1 MKFYYMLQHL
11 ALVPHGIRGYA
22 EKFKLSLM
30 DAYDLSSVRF
40 LELVNWIFKDHK
52 IDNFT
57 FCGLSYGA
65 ITTRSKE
72 EVIPIFEV
80 ESNTYENLLADK
92 TINEEE
98 IRVNFVGNFS
108 KLPKYYL
115 RAMKKLQDQT
125 KDFDKKF
132 LYIFIGYDITP
143 KKKMKNFDEWKVK
156 KIDLL
161 INTGKNV
168 PLEIDEFTDKYFINK
183 FFPEVNKEDINEA
196 INHYYSTL

>member
-1 MKFYYMLQHL
+1 MLQHL

-30 DAYDLSSVRF
+30 DAYDLSSVKF

-80 ESNTYENLLADK
+80 ESNTYENLLANK

-125 KDFDKKF
+125 KDFNKKF
-132 LYIFIGYDITP
+132 L
-143 KKKMKNFDEWKVK
+143 
-156 KIDLL
+156 
-161 INTGKNV
+161 V

>member
-1 MKFYYMLQHL
+1 MLQHL

-40 LELVNWIFKDHK
+40 LELVNWVFKDHK

>member
-40 LELVNWIFKDHK
+40 LELVNWVFKDHK

-65 ITTRSKE
+65 ITTRTKE

-80 ESNTYENLLADK
+80 ESNTYENLLVDK

-132 LYIFIGYDITP
+132 LYIFIGYDIAP

>member
-1 MKFYYMLQHL
+1 MLQHL

-40 LELVNWIFKDHK
+40 LELVNWVFKDHK

-143 KKKMKNFDEWKVK
+143 KKKMKNFEEWKVK

>member
-1 MKFYYMLQHL
+1 MKLYYMLQHL

-30 DAYDLSSVRF
+30 DAYDLSSVKF
-40 LELVNWIFKDHK
+40 LELVSWIFKDRK

-65 ITTRSKE
+65 IATRSKE

-80 ESNTYENLLADK
+80 ESNTYENLLTNK
-92 TINEEE
+92 TINEEK
-98 IRVNFVGNFS
+98 IRINFVGNFS

-115 RAMKKLQDQT
+115 RAMEKLQDHT
-125 KDFDKKF
+125 KNFDKKF

-143 KKKMKNFDEWKVK
+143 KKKTKNFDEWKTK

-161 INTGKNV
+161 INTGKNI
-168 PLEIDEFTDKYFINK
+168 PLEIDEFTEKYFINK
-183 FFPEVNKEDINEA
+183 FFPEISKEDINEA
-196 INHYYSTL
+196 INHYLSTL

>member
-1 MKFYYMLQHL
+1 MLQHL

-30 DAYDLSSVRF
+30 DAYDLSSVKF

-65 ITTRSKE
+65 IT
-72 EVIPIFEV
+72 
-80 ESNTYENLLADK
+80 
-92 TINEEE
+92 EE

-125 KDFDKKF
+125 KDFNKKF

-143 KKKMKNFDEWKVK
+143 KKKMKNFEKWKAK

>member
-1 MKFYYMLQHL
+1 MLQHL

-40 LELVNWIFKDHK
+40 LELVNWVFKDHK

-65 ITTRSKE
+65 ITTRTKE

-143 KKKMKNFDEWKVK
+143 KKKMKNFEEWKVK

>member
-1 MKFYYMLQHL
+1 MLQHL

>member
-1 MKFYYMLQHL
+1 MKFYYMLQHV

-22 EKFKLSLM
+22 KKGKLSLM
-30 DAYDLSSVRF
+30 DAYDLSSVKF
-40 LELVNWIFKDHK
+40 LELVNWIFKDRK

-57 FCGLSYGA
+57 FCGLSYEA
-65 ITTRSKE
+65 ITTRSEE

-80 ESNTYENLLADK
+80 ESNTYERLLTDK

-98 IRVNFVGNFS
+98 IGVHFVGNFS

-115 RAMKKLQDQT
+115 RAMKKLREHT
-125 KDFDKKF
+125 EEFDKKF
-132 LYIFIGYDITP
+132 LYIFIGYDVAP
-143 KKKMKNFDEWKVK
+143 QKKMKNFNEWKAK

-161 INTGKNV
+161 INTGKNI
-168 PLEIDEFTDKYFINK
+168 PLEIDEFTEQYFINK
-183 FFPEVNKEDINEA
+183 FFPEINKEDINEA

>member
-40 LELVNWIFKDHK
+40 LELVNWVFKDHK

-65 ITTRSKE
+65 ITTRTKE

-143 KKKMKNFDEWKVK
+143 KKKMKNFEEWKVK